1 MSINTKYY
9 WALVGGNSPGVYKH
23 CPHMTCGWSS
33 PALPITIQ
41 CMSLA
46 EARHVA
52 GTLQNIVS
60 PLPMHPDTT
69 QLLAAFGDSPLV
81 RTLLEDTTGSGF
93 YAVVIGTPPGVH
105 HTSESAACAE
115 GTFKYPIR
123 RHLHSFWEALAF
135 LLVKGI
141 NECML
146 LLLTSTDILN
156 SLGAS
161 IGAVNILG
169 DAFNTLS
176 IAPHAPE
183 STLPPHASSA
193 ISHTSSAI
201 SCTFYAQLHASLSTP
216 NTLSPRIQSHPS
228 SSTPNIPSTP
238 STPSSI
244 SVHSPHSDM
253 LSSSLRAQSEL
264 SLIVYSHIHNFCGII
279 ASRHYPMSMSQVL
292 TRAQPLGGLAAR
304 YLASHGYSLSDVDV
318 IIHTYR
324 HMRTHEQFTMRLAR
338 DGTAVDEL
346 NFLLEL
352 VDWQDN

>member
-9 WALVGGNSPGVYKH
+9 WALVGGNSPGVYEH
-23 CPHMTCGWSS
+23 CPHMTCGRSS
-33 PALPITIQ
+33 LVLPIPIQ
-41 CMSLA
+41 CVSLA
-46 EARHVA
+46 EARRVA
-52 GTLQNIVS
+52 GMLQNIVN

-69 QLLAAFGDSPLV
+69 QLLAAFGDSPL
-81 RTLLEDTTGSGF
+81 
-93 YAVVIGTPPGVH
+93 
-105 HTSESAACAE
+105 
-115 GTFKYPIR
+115 
-123 RHLHSFWEALAF
+123 ALAF

-141 NECML
+141 NECMPP
-146 LLLTSTDILN
+146 LLTSTDILN

-161 IGAVNILG
+161 IGAVDVLG
-169 DAFNTLS
+169 DAFDTLN
-176 IAPHAPE
+176 IAPHASE
-183 STLPPHASSA
+183 STLPPRASSA

-201 SCTFYAQLHASLSTP
+201 SRTSYAQLRASLSTP
-216 NTLSPRIQSHPS
+216 NTPSPRIQSHPS

-253 LSSSLRAQSEL
+253 LSSSSRARSEL
-264 SLIVYSHIHNFCGII
+264 SPIVYSHIRNLRGII
-279 ASRHYPMSMSQVL
+279 ASRHYPMLMSQVL

-324 HMRTHEQFTMRLAR
+324 HMRTHEQFTRRLAR
-338 DGTAVDEL
+338 DDMAVDEL